1 MATKKAPDELHKK
14 IDELSDE
21 QLKDAIVRTCI
32 RQGRAESDLAHYK
45 ETYGEVIKEE
55 KELRIAYLM
64 ALEIRS
70 EAARRRDIAESVHE
84 GATVEEEIKNAEEL
98 LRLVKNESQQISQ

>member
-1 MATKKAPDELHKK
+1 MAKKAPTEVDNK

-32 RQGRAESDLAHYK
+32 RQGRAEADLAHYK
-45 ETYGEVIKEE
+45 ETYGDVIKEE
-55 KELRIAYLM
+55 KELRSSYLM

-70 EAARRRDIAESVHE
+70 EAARRRAVAEVVADTANGE
-84 GATVEEEIKNAEEL
+84 DEMAKAEEL
-98 LRLVKNESQQISQ
+98 MRLVQGGVQA

>member
-55 KELRIAYLM
+55 KEMRIAYLM
-64 ALEIRS
+64 ALEVRT
-70 EAARRRDIAESVHE
+70 EATRRQNASQGIIDDSPA
-84 GATVEEEIKNAEEL
+84 EEIEQAENL
-98 LRLVKNESQQISQ
+98 MRLVETQQ